1 MRFSHNN
8 KMENTGQTWSIWNKH
23 FIIALFGYFFLF
35 MSVTLFFLFPLF
47 LEQFNPSMS
56 RIGLIMGVHSLMA
69 IFVRPF
75 FGRLIDIK
83 GRKKISLFGIAL
95 LILILPC
102 FHLIRDAGF
111 LPLILR
117 ALTGIGW
124 GISMTAT
131 MTICSDLAPV
141 ERLARSMGIIGVAGL
156 LSSALGPLLAEEVIN
171 RFGYGALFNT
181 SFVFLL
187 GSFLCISLT
196 KEVITPNN
204 NNHFRRSKYL
214 LNVSVVAILL
224 MSTMPIVHG
233 AVRGAVIHFI
243 ALFGKS
249 VPFER
254 IGPFFLSFSAA
265 AVLTRLGFGG
275 LSDRFGRKQVI
286 FPAACLIGFNLFLIS
301 VVKSFWMFVLTGLIG
316 GFGQGLIFPAL
327 STYFIDIMGRE
338 NKGLAISLYL
348 AFFDIGMG
356 FGSTFFGWVSDLYG
370 YRWMY
375 LFAGVLFFLV
385 GVLFTWKAP
394 SPTLRR
400 QAK

>member
-1 MRFSHNN
+1 
-8 KMENTGQTWSIWNKH
+8 
-23 FIIALFGYFFLF
+23 

-47 LEQFNPSMS
+47 LQQFNPSMS

-83 GRKKISLFGIAL
+83 GRKKISLFGIAF
-95 LILILPC
+95 LILVLPC
-102 FHLIRDAGF
+102 FHLIQDAGY

-141 ERLARSMGIIGVAGL
+141 ERLAHSMGIIGVAGL

-181 SFVFLL
+181 SFIFLV
-187 GSFLCISLT
+187 GSFLCIFLT
-196 KEVITPNN
+196 KEVIKPDHNH
-204 NNHFRRSKYL
+204 HFRKPKYL
-214 LNVSVVAILL
+214 LNASVVIILL
-224 MSTMPIVHG
+224 ISAMPIVHG

-254 IGPFFLSFSAA
+254 VGPFFLSFSAA

-275 LSDRFGRKQVI
+275 LSDKFGRKQVI
-286 FPAACLIGFNLFLIS
+286 FPAVCLISFNLFLIS
-301 VVKSFWMFVLTGLIG
+301 QVQSFWMFVLTGLIG

-327 STYFIDIMGRE
+327 STYIIDIMGRE

-356 FGSTFFGWVSDLYG
+356 SGSTFFGWISDLYG
-370 YRWMY
+370 YRQMY
-375 LFAGVLFFLV
+375 LFAGLLFFLV
-385 GVLFTWKAP
+385 SVLFTWKAP
-394 SPTLRR
+394 APALRQ

>member
-1 MRFSHNN
+1 MME
-8 KMENTGQTWSIWNKH
+8 KMENTGQTRTIWNKH
-23 FIIALFGYFFLF
+23 FIVALFGYFFLF

-47 LEQFNPSMS
+47 LQQFNPSMS

-83 GRKKISLFGIAL
+83 GRKKISLFGIAF
-95 LILILPC
+95 LILVLPF
-102 FHLIRDAGF
+102 FHLIRDAGS
-111 LPLILR
+111 LALILR

-156 LSSALGPLLAEEVIN
+156 LSSALGPLLAEELID
-171 RFGYGALFNT
+171 RFGYGSLFNT
-181 SFVFLL
+181 SFIFLV
-187 GSFLCISLT
+187 GSFLCIFFT
-196 KEVITPNN
+196 KEVIKPNHN
-204 NNHFRRSKYL
+204 NRFHRPKYF
-214 LNVSVVAILL
+214 LNVSVAVILL
-224 MSTMPIVHG
+224 ISAMPIVHG
-233 AVRGAVIHFI
+233 AVRGAVVYFI

-249 VPFER
+249 IPLER
-254 IGPFFLSFSAA
+254 VGPFFLSFSAA

-286 FPAACLIGFNLFLIS
+286 FPAVCLISFNLFLIS
-301 VVKSFWMFVLTGLIG
+301 QVQSFWVFVLTGLIG

-327 STYFIDIMGRE
+327 STYVIDIMGRE

-348 AFFDIGMG
+348 AFFDVGMG
-356 FGSTFFGWVSDLYG
+356 FGSTFFGWISDLYG
-370 YRWMY
+370 YRQMY
-375 LFAGVLFFLV
+375 LSAGVLFFLV
-385 GVLFTWKAP
+385 SVLFTWRAP
-394 SPTLRR
+394 APTLRR

>member
-1 MRFSHNN
+1 
-8 KMENTGQTWSIWNKH
+8 MENTGQTKTIWNKH

-47 LEQFNPSMS
+47 LEQFNPSLS

-69 IFVRPF
+69 IVVRPF
-75 FGRLIDIK
+75 FGRLIDVR
-83 GRKKISLFGIAL
+83 GRKKISLLGIAF
-95 LILILPC
+95 LILTLPL
-102 FHLIRDAGF
+102 FHLIRDAGM

-156 LSSALGPLLAEEVIN
+156 LSVALGPLLAEELIN
-171 RFGYGALFNT
+171 RFGFGALFNV
-181 SFVFLL
+181 SFAFLI
-187 GSFLCISLT
+187 GSFLCILLT
-196 KEVITPNN
+196 REVIKPNH
-204 NNHFRRSKYL
+204 NNHFRKSKYL
-214 LNVSVVAILL
+214 LNVSILVIIL
-224 MSTMPIVHG
+224 ISAMPAVHG
-233 AVRGAVIHFI
+233 AIRGAVIHFI

-249 VPFER
+249 IPIER

-265 AVLTRLGFGG
+265 AVLSRLGLGG
-275 LSDRFGRKQVI
+275 LSDRIGRKQVI
-286 FPAACLIGFNLFLIS
+286 FPSACLISVNLFLIS
-301 VVKSFWMFVLTGLIG
+301 QVSSSWMLVLTGVIG
-316 GFGQGLIFPAL
+316 GFAQGMIFPAL
-327 STYFIDIMGRE
+327 STYIIDIFGRE

-370 YRWMY
+370 YRIMY
-375 LFAGVLFFLV
+375 LAAGGIMLAVASV
-385 GVLFTWKAP
+385 FTWKAP
-394 SPTLRR
+394 SP
-400 QAK
+400 

>member
-1 MRFSHNN
+1 
-8 KMENTGQTWSIWNKH
+8 
-23 FIIALFGYFFLF
+23 

-47 LEQFNPSMS
+47 LQQFNPSMS

-83 GRKKISLFGIAL
+83 GRKKISLFGIAF
-95 LILILPC
+95 LILVLPC
-102 FHLIRDAGF
+102 FHLIQDAGI

-181 SFVFLL
+181 SFIFLL
-187 GSFLCISLT
+187 GSFLCIIFT
-196 KEVITPNN
+196 KEVITPNH
-204 NNHFRRSKYL
+204 NNHFRKPKYL
-214 LNVSVVAILL
+214 LNVSVVVILL
-224 MSTMPIVHG
+224 MSAMPIVHG

-249 VPFER
+249 VPLER
-254 IGPFFLSFSAA
+254 VGPFFLSFSAA

-275 LSDRFGRKQVI
+275 LSDKFGRKQVI
-286 FPAACLIGFNLFLIS
+286 FPAVCLISFNLFLIS
-301 VVKSFWMFVLTGLIG
+301 QVQSFWMFVLTGLIG

-327 STYFIDIMGRE
+327 STYIIDIMGRE

-356 FGSTFFGWVSDLYG
+356 FGSTFFGWISDLYG
-370 YRWMY
+370 YRQMY
-375 LFAGVLFFLV
+375 LVAGLLFFFV
-385 GVLFTWKAP
+385 SVLFTWKAP
-394 SPTLRR
+394 APALKEEGIRG
-400 QAK
+400 K

>member
-1 MRFSHNN
+1 MI
-8 KMENTGQTWSIWNKH
+8 ENTGQTKTIWNKH

-47 LEQFNPSMS
+47 LEQFNPSLS

-69 IFVRPF
+69 IVVRPF
-75 FGRLIDIK
+75 FGRLIDIR
-83 GRKKISLFGIAL
+83 GRKKISLLGIAF
-95 LILILPC
+95 LILTLPL
-102 FHLIRDAGF
+102 FHLIRDAGM

-156 LSSALGPLLAEEVIN
+156 LSVALGPLLAEELIN
-171 RFGYGALFNT
+171 RFGFGALFNT
-181 SFVFLL
+181 SFAFLI
-187 GSFLCISLT
+187 GSFLCILLT
-196 KEVITPNN
+196 REVIKPNH
-204 NNHFRRSKYL
+204 NNHFRKTKYL
-214 LNVSVVAILL
+214 LNISILVIIL
-224 MSTMPIVHG
+224 ISAMPVVHG
-233 AVRGAVIHFI
+233 AIRGAVIHFI

-249 VPFER
+249 IPIER

-265 AVLTRLGFGG
+265 AVLSRLGLGG
-275 LSDRFGRKQVI
+275 LSDRIGRKQVI
-286 FPAACLIGFNLFLIS
+286 FPSAFLISVNLFLIS
-301 VVKSFWMFVLTGLIG
+301 QVSSSWMFILTGVIG
-316 GFGQGLIFPAL
+316 GFAQGLIFPAL
-327 STYFIDIMGRE
+327 STYIIDIFGRE

-370 YRWMY
+370 YRIMY
-375 LFAGVLFFLV
+375 LVAGGIMLAVASV
-385 GVLFTWKAP
+385 FTWKAP
-394 SPTLRR
+394 SP
-400 QAK
+400 

>member
-1 MRFSHNN
+1 MTE
-8 KMENTGQTWSIWNKH
+8 KMENTEQTRTIWNKH

-47 LEQFNPSMS
+47 LQQFNPSMS

-83 GRKKISLFGIAL
+83 GRKKISLFGIAF
-95 LILILPC
+95 LILVLPC
-102 FHLIRDAGF
+102 FHLVQDAGV

-181 SFVFLL
+181 SFIFLV
-187 GSFLCISLT
+187 GSFLCIFFT

-204 NNHFRRSKYL
+204 NNHFHRPKYL
-214 LNVSVVAILL
+214 LNVSFVVILL
-224 MSTMPIVHG
+224 MSAMPIVHG

-249 VPFER
+249 VPLER
-254 IGPFFLSFSAA
+254 VAPFFLSFSAA
-265 AVLTRLGFGG
+265 AVLTRLGYGG
-275 LSDRFGRKQVI
+275 LSDKFGRKKII
-286 FPAACLIGFNLFLIS
+286 FPAVCIISFNLFLIS
-301 VVKSFWMFVLTGLIG
+301 QVHSFWMFVLTGLIG

-327 STYFIDIMGRE
+327 STYVIDIMGRE

-356 FGSTFFGWVSDLYG
+356 FGSTFFGWISDLYG
-370 YRWMY
+370 YRQMY
-375 LFAGVLFFLV
+375 LFAGMLFFV
-385 GVLFTWKAP
+385 VSILFTWKAP
-394 SPTLRR
+394 SPVL
-400 QAK
+400 KE

>member
-1 MRFSHNN
+1 
-8 KMENTGQTWSIWNKH
+8 MENTKQTRSIWNKH
-23 FIIALFGYFFLF
+23 FIIALFGFFFLF

-47 LEQFNPSMS
+47 LEQFTPSMS

-69 IFVRPF
+69 IFVRPL
-75 FGRLIDIK
+75 FGRLIDVK

-95 LILILPC
+95 LILIVPC
-102 FHLIRDAGF
+102 FHFIRDAGF

-156 LSSALGPLLAEEVIN
+156 LSVALGPLLAEEIIN

-181 SFVFLL
+181 SFVFLV

-204 NNHFRRSKYL
+204 NSHFRGSKHL
-214 LNVSVVAILL
+214 LNVSVVALLL

-265 AVLTRLGFGG
+265 ALLSRLGFGG

-286 FPAACLIGFNLFLIS
+286 FPAVCLIAFNLFLIS
-301 VVKSFWMFVLTGLIG
+301 TVKSFWLFVLTGLIG

-348 AFFDIGMG
+348 AFFDVGMG
-356 FGSTFFGWVSDLYG
+356 FGSTFFGWISDLYG

-375 LFAGVLFFLV
+375 LCAGVLFFLV
-385 GVLFTWKAP
+385 SVLFTWKAP
-394 SPTLRR
+394 SPAVR
-400 QAK
+400 QQATERD

>member
-1 MRFSHNN
+1 
-8 KMENTGQTWSIWNKH
+8 MENTEQSWSIWNKH

-181 SFVFLL
+181 SFVFLV

-196 KEVITPNN
+196 KEVITPYNN
-204 NNHFRRSKYL
+204 NRFRRSKYL

-265 AVLTRLGFGG
+265 AVLTRLVFGG

-286 FPAACLIGFNLFLIS
+286 FPAVCLIGFNLFLIS
-301 VVKSFWMFVLTGLIG
+301 LVKSFWMFVLTGLIG

-327 STYFIDIMGRE
+327 STYFIDIIGRE

-375 LFAGVLFFLV
+375 LLAGVLFFLV

-394 SPTLRR
+394 APTLRR

>member
-1 MRFSHNN
+1 ME
-8 KMENTGQTWSIWNKH
+8 KMENTEQTRTIWNKH
-23 FIIALFGYFFLF
+23 FIVALFGYFFLF
-35 MSVTLFFLFPLF
+35 MSVSLFFLFPLF
-47 LEQFNPSMS
+47 LQQFNPSMS

-83 GRKKISLFGIAL
+83 GRKNISLFGIAF
-95 LILILPC
+95 LILVLPF
-102 FHLIRDAGF
+102 FHLIRDAGS
-111 LPLILR
+111 LVLVLR

-156 LSSALGPLLAEEVIN
+156 LSSALGPLLAEELID

-181 SFVFLL
+181 SFIFLV
-187 GSFLCISLT
+187 GSFLCIFFT
-196 KEVITPNN
+196 KEVIKPNH
-204 NNHFRRSKYL
+204 NNHFHRPKYL
-214 LNVSVVAILL
+214 LNVSVAVILL
-224 MSTMPIVHG
+224 ISAMPIVHG
-233 AVRGAVIHFI
+233 AVRGAVVHFI

-249 VPFER
+249 VPLER
-254 IGPFFLSFSAA
+254 VGPFFLSFSAA

-286 FPAACLIGFNLFLIS
+286 FPAVCLISFNLFLIS
-301 VVKSFWMFVLTGLIG
+301 QVQSFWVFVLTGLIG

-327 STYFIDIMGRE
+327 STYVIDIMGRE

-356 FGSTFFGWVSDLYG
+356 FGSTFFGWISDLYG
-370 YRWMY
+370 YRQMY
-375 LFAGVLFFLV
+375 LSAGLLFFLV
-385 GVLFTWKAP
+385 SALFTWKAP
-394 SPTLRR
+394 APVGKE
-400 QAK
+400 QGMQEK

>member
-1 MRFSHNN
+1 
-8 KMENTGQTWSIWNKH
+8 
-23 FIIALFGYFFLF
+23 

-141 ERLARSMGIIGVAGL
+141 DRLARSMGIIGVAGL

-181 SFVFLL
+181 SFVFLV

-196 KEVITPNN
+196 KEVITSNN
-204 NNHFRRSKYL
+204 NNQFSRSKL
-214 LNVSVVAILL
+214 LLKVSVVAILL
-224 MSTMPIVHG
+224 MSSMPIVHG

-249 VPFER
+249 IPFER

-301 VVKSFWMFVLTGLIG
+301 LVKSFWMFVLTGLIG

-327 STYFIDIMGRE
+327 STYFIDIIGRE

-356 FGSTFFGWVSDLYG
+356 FGSTFFGRVSDLYG

-385 GVLFTWKAP
+385 SVLFTWKAP
-394 SPTLRR
+394 ASSLR
-400 QAK
+400 QKGIKES